1 MVTAEVF
8 GSEAAYARCCAE
20 SSDAT
25 LHGADSEAADDKP
38 QQLGESRKQIWKTQN
53 KIIDSFNQGKTYII
67 LSNLFITPSEIL
79 MKDQKDTV
87 ILELASLSSLF

>member
-20 SSDAT
+20 SSDVT

-38 QQLGESRKQIWKTQN
+38 QQLGESRKQI
-53 KIIDSFNQGKTYII
+53 
-67 LSNLFITPSEIL
+67 
-79 MKDQKDTV
+79 
-87 ILELASLSSLF
+87 